1 MNQPQTSPYGSWKSP
16 VTPAMTASGSIT
28 ISQIRIDG
36 EDIYWV
42 ENRPSEGGRSVVMR
56 ATGGEPEQI
65 TPPGYNVRTAVH
77 EYGGGAYTVDHGTL
91 YFSQFTD
98 GRIYRQ
104 KPGAE
109 PQPLT
114 PAAAMRYA
122 DLTVDRRRNR
132 LICIRE
138 DHTLSDLSPANTIVA
153 VDLSSGEATELVAG
167 ADFYSALALSPDGAA
182 LAWINWDLPDMPW
195 DGSELWTGTFGGDGT
210 IAERERI
217 GGSRTESI
225 TQPEWSPDG
234 TLHFVSDRTGWWNIY
249 RRSGGADQALWNTEA
264 EFGDPLWTFRM
275 SAYALLSP
283 ERIICRLKRNGVSSM
298 AVLDIPAEEG
308 RQIDLL
314 PYTEFSE
321 VRALGEKA
329 VVLAG
334 SPARGRAIIRIDPA
348 SGSFETVREV
358 GMPAIGAGYISIPR
372 SIEFPTEAGRTA
384 HGFFYAPANSD
395 FTAPQ
400 GELPPL
406 MVISH
411 GGPTGSTSTV
421 FDPKIQYWTSRGI
434 AVLDVNYGG
443 STGYGRAYR
452 ERLNGNW
459 GVVDVDDCVNGAL
472 HMVREGKA
480 DRDRLIIRG
489 GSAGGYTT
497 LAALTFRD
505 IFKAGASYYGISDL
519 EALEEDSH
527 KFESRYNNSLIGP
540 YPEQRDL
547 YRERSPI
554 HFIDRI
560 SCPIILFQGLED
572 MVVPPN
578 QAEMMFEGMKA
589 KGLPV
594 AYLPLAG
601 EQHGFRKAENII
613 RTLEAE
619 FYFYSRIFGF
629 QPADRIEPV
638 VIENLP
644 EEMNAPQNP

>member
-1 MNQPQTSPYGSWKSP
+1 MNQPQTAPYGTWKSP
-16 VTPAMTASGSIT
+16 VTPAMTASGSIA

-77 EYGGGAYTVDHGTL
+77 EYGGGAYTVDRGTI

-104 KPGAE
+104 EPGAE

-114 PAAAMRYA
+114 PAAPMRYA
-122 DLTVDRRRNR
+122 DLTMDGRRNR
-132 LICIRE
+132 LICVRE
-138 DHTLSDLSPANTIVA
+138 DHTLSHLSPANTIVA
-153 VDLSSGEATELVAG
+153 VDLASGDATELVAG

-195 DGSELWTGTFGGDGT
+195 DGSELWTGTFGDDGT

-275 SAYALLSP
+275 STYAFLSE

-298 AVLDIPAEEG
+298 AVLDTSQQEG

-321 VRALGEKA
+321 VRALGQRA

-334 SPARGRAIIRIDPA
+334 SPATGRAIIRIDPA
-348 SGSFETVREV
+348 DGSFRTVREV
-358 GMPAIGAGYISIPR
+358 GLPAIGAGYISIPR
-372 SIEFPTEAGRTA
+372 SIEYPTEDGRTA
-384 HGFFYAPANSD
+384 YGFFYAPANSD
-395 FTAPQ
+395 FIAPQ

-411 GGPTGSTSTV
+411 GGPTGSTSTI

-443 STGYGRAYR
+443 STGYGRPYR

-472 HMVREGKA
+472 HMVRQEKA

-540 YPEQRDL
+540 YPEQRHL

-560 SCPIILFQGLED
+560 SCPVILFQGLED

-629 QPADRIEPV
+629 RPADPIEPV

-644 EEMNAPQNP
+644 QETNTPLNA